1 MEGKFLTPEEQLYY
15 TELFSK
21 SDTEGCGRVAAQ
33 RAMKLFQLSPQLSN
47 DVIQKINQVCGAERL
62 GYYGRSQFYCALKM
76 IAMVQNGLPLP
87 KSVEF
92 VMQAG
97 IEVPL
102 PEFGQEVVPT
112 QRPHADSDASGQMEF
127 VNPAFNITDTEFTL
141 GERKGSTIS
150 SVPPL
155 KPTRPAN
162 SNVFISPRAA
172 HSPTHI
178 AQPPS
183 SPPISPSQSPP
194 AFMQQPAGTSPART
208 SGSLERNQSLPASVM
223 LDATQAMDPS
233 MCRLEKQ
240 TSAPPAPALSRTEEG
255 WASFEKTTEEAEEQ
269 SEDTSWARFPQATS
283 PTSSCSSASAPT
295 SSHHTS
301 ESPIDSRSG
310 VADSQEGDAEEEEED
325 DEDDDDV
332 DEEEEEEEKEE
343 EEDEEDV
350 WQINSEQREY
360 YNNQFKM
367 LQPDPDGLLPGG
379 EAKGFFEKSKLPTEE
394 LSKIWQLSDV
404 NKDGTLSLEEFCT
417 AMHLV
422 VLRKHNIPLPERLP
436 ACLIPKMPT
445 FNGNGP
451 APAVQTAPVPAP
463 SSQPITTTTI
473 HPIQPHAHTGRSVT
487 PPSSGSEMKNTDDN
501 WATFVDS
508 PFPGP
513 PTPTSQP
520 PVSFDFASISPDP
533 DAKIFQPIALHLS
546 PDGKPVQPDSE
557 ASELRPRTFSDPV
570 HQEAVEESHI
580 VAPTPIK
587 PRAMTIST
595 NNSDHTPA
603 KIAPPPEWDSLAA
616 SPCQT
621 VGEVVE
627 KIPPHPRIP
636 RNRSSQPEDNAGSHS
651 GVTSRTQRV
660 ERLAVSRQQKVRAE
674 NAMVAERAAT
684 LPRPQPKKRGG
695 AKQFHHIVHDAVPQN
710 SSLQGSNG
718 AAPPSDS
725 LRLALPQATTEEGGA
740 SSVEKSAESSQ
751 AVLPALLSA
760 RDMKKLEGQNQPRPN
775 ATDSQGGVPF
785 SGASLPRP
793 RPSES
798 LNATLAAE
806 GSLPL
811 PKPEGTA
818 LPAPPPPP
826 RKQRNHSRSNSLDL
840 NLVFQGEKSGSTSSP
855 RPVIPPRPTAQQVQQ
870 SKAMSMDVSMEPG
883 FADFSKFEAMKT
895 KSSSLK
901 ADRRGVSLDC
911 NNKVPQDQTF
921 PPVPPPR
928 PSASEENLIE
938 GSEQLSPDSLSSKG
952 RHASGDPDAAEKKRE
967 QFSKERTR
975 HMSAPVP
982 LGVAELRTGNK
993 KSVQARIRQEK
1004 EENTKLS
1011 RHNGEMQQELRALTD
1026 QRLALEIQLER
1037 LRPFSNTAS

>member
-194 AFMQQPAGTSPART
+194 AFLPQPAGTSPARK

-223 LDATQAMDPS
+223 LDTSQAMDPS

-255 WASFEKTTEEAEEQ
+255 WASFEKTTEEEEQ

-332 DEEEEEEEKEE
+332 DEEEEEEEEK

-513 PTPTSQP
+513 PSPTSQP

-557 ASELRPRTFSDPV
+557 ASELRPRTFS
-570 HQEAVEESHI
+570 A
-580 VAPTPIK
+580 AP
-587 PRAMTIST
+587 
-595 NNSDHTPA
+595 
-603 KIAPPPEWDSLAA
+603 
-616 SPCQT
+616 PCQT

-636 RNRSSQPEDNAGSHS
+636 RNRSRSHS

-660 ERLAVSRQQKVRAE
+660 ERLAISRQQKARAE
-674 NAMVAERAAT
+674 NVTVAERAAT
-684 LPRPQPKKRGG
+684 LPRPQPKKQGG

-718 AAPPSDS
+718 AALPSDS
-725 LRLALPQATTEEGGA
+725 LRLALPQGTTEEGRA

-775 ATDSQGGVPF
+775 ATDPQGGVPF

-870 SKAMSMDVSMEPG
+870 SKAVSMDVSMEPG

-911 NNKVPQDQTF
+911 NNKPQDQTF

-938 GSEQLSPDSLSSKG
+938 GSEQLSPDSLSNKG
-952 RHASGDPDAAEKKRE
+952 RHASGDPDAAERKRE